1 MPRFERF
8 TIHMQINRMFAEGQS
23 FFATMKVQDWLRER
37 NHDPAE
43 YEIIFHQKP
52 APPGSKEVIAV
63 DIELRRKDG
72 QPVDEWLQ
80 QELNRHA

>member
-8 TIHMQINRMFAEGQS
+8 TIYMQINRMFAEGQS

-37 NHDPAE
+37 NHEPAE

-80 QELNRHA
+80 KQINSHA